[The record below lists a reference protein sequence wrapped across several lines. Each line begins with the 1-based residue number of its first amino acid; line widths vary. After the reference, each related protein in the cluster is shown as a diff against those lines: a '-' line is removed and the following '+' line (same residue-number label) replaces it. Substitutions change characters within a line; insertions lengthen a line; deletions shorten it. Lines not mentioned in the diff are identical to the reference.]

1 MRAAVVFVV
10 DDRAVRRSSMS
21 IAATRANTSARSVP
35 RCGEVSVHRLS
46 LATLDR
52 QPHRVDIDR

>member
-1 MRAAVVFVV
+1 M
-10 DDRAVRRSSMS
+10 
-21 IAATRANTSARSVP
+21 ITAATPASPRAFRLARS
-35 RCGEVSVHRLS
+35 GEVSVHRLN